1 MKITK
6 AVFVVLTA
14 QRTGLS
20 VYKTEKVLD
29 AIIDK
34 IKNIVG
40 QGTRMKNVKTHTLRM
55 RLIDRTRPHLFLDCR
70 GVSICA
76 AYKPPNPSRSL
87 PQGQVRLK

>member
-40 QGTRMKNVKTHTLRM
+40 QGTTSVSKVGVFSSIVRAAMSSLR
-55 RLIDRTRPHLFLDCR
+55 
-70 GVSICA
+70 
-76 AYKPPNPSRSL
+76 
-87 PQGQVRLK
+87 